1 MRRERFIRCRDMAR
15 GGVVLPELLP
25 GCSKVDRIGA
35 GGYNTTDVLK
45 RGVAQ
50 SGSAQ
55 RLGRWGRRFKSS
67 LPDFGEFSGWR
78 LRQRA
83 MAESWSNLRV

>member
-1 MRRERFIRCRDMAR
+1 MVEASTQVDFITTAQILAHRT
-15 GGVVLPELLP
+15 
-25 GCSKVDRIGA
+25 IA
-35 GGYNTTDVLK
+35 GGRFVCAPAAYNVCGKVTVTCMMPPEQR

-67 LPDFGEFSGWR
+67 LPDCSV
-78 LRQRA
+78 
-83 MAESWSNLRV
+83 RV